1 MNGSWLIM
9 FNTNSEFNI
18 GIILFCIF
26 IGIIREKNWTI
37 GRFCLEL
44 KTRQSRYAE
53 NPRDTAVFEASSR
66 HGDFFEKT
74 KNSFLNKVNGSM
86 RAKFQ
91 VCTVFVWVGGV
102 TQINKQIHTHTKKQI
117 HTYTSE
123 IRNILDRVLASRGF
137 WKYDCPLIKNLA
149 FKSYI

>member
-1 MNGSWLIM
+1 
-9 FNTNSEFNI
+9 
-18 GIILFCIF
+18 
-26 IGIIREKNWTI
+26 
-37 GRFCLEL
+37 
-44 KTRQSRYAE
+44 
-53 NPRDTAVFEASSR
+53 
-66 HGDFFEKT
+66 
-74 KNSFLNKVNGSM
+74 M

-137 WKYDCPLIKNLA
+137 GQWRLEIWFTYRSEAYQKTSLKKTHFYVSHKNLRLS
-149 FKSYI
+149 KT